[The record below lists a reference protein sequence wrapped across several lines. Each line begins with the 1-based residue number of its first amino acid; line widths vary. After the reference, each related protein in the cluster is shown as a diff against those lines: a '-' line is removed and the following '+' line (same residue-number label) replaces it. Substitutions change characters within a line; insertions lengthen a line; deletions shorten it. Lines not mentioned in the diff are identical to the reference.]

1 MVAVDMLHTME
12 TRGKQD
18 KGVVLVTNAK
28 SPFDPDAD
36 QVTSRAEECGEA
48 REERG
53 MRLTQNCESGPGLC
67 RCDSQQ
73 VQRGRHTNFRLVSAR
88 QSHAAE

>member
-1 MVAVDMLHTME
+1 MVAVDMLHSME

-36 QVTSRAEECGEA
+36 QVSVRKSAE
-48 REERG
+48 REGRGAER
-53 MRLTQNCESGPGLC
+53 
-67 RCDSQQ
+67 
-73 VQRGRHTNFRLVSAR
+73 V
-88 QSHAAE
+88 